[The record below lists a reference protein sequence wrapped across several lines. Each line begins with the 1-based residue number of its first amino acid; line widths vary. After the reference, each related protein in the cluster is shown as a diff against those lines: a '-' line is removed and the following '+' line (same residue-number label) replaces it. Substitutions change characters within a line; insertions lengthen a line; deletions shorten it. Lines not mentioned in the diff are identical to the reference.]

1 MQSKE
6 LYNERK
12 PLQMGGQRNEEKN
25 IETMEHHLVLKTWNL
40 FMNIGS
46 LARPKEVLSPN
57 LALFYN
63 SLSTI
68 SINLTVGP

>member
-25 IETMEHHLVLKTWNL
+25 METMEHHLVLKT
-40 FMNIGS
+40 
-46 LARPKEVLSPN
+46 
-57 LALFYN
+57 
-63 SLSTI
+63 
-68 SINLTVGP
+68 